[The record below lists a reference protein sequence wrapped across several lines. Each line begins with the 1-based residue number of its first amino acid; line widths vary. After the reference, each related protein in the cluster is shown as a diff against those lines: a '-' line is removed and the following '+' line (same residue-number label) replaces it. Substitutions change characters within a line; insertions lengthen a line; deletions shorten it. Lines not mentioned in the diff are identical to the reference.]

1 MTGEGMKMDKDYLL
15 NQQRLTELAAA
26 FGERC
31 ARAQEAARQA
41 HGENEQTYQRANGD
55 LYAVPRSQVETDLHA
70 MEEMV
75 AEIQRIQKK
84 FPADGP
90 LLSEVI
96 AETKPLPL
104 RGKKCLDAFS
114 MHAKAFLSA
123 AKSLCVQPAAQ
134 DEAVCE
140 RLAAS
145 YCNARAL
152 YQELDALLDRD
163 YPTRAIR
170 AQLRRDREDR
180 GEQIDSTCRAQ
191 CDVTR
196 WQAYGECRALCEG
209 LNRQAAQVRSDLLS
223 CDRLGAE
230 EAPKQILLGRAAFT
244 LSPETEGFWQENFH
258 PDPEAFC
265 SNPFYVELNP
275 NFSSIVVNATGAQI
289 ESREFESLLVN
300 WFLQFLVSFP
310 VKALHVCGMQGDLSG
325 VVCSLVSEL
334 TNGVG
339 EAVTF
344 DGPKATEDAIAAGVD
359 RISSLMEE
367 RIRFYGRKYANI
379 YDYNAHCPDTP
390 QPFVL
395 VVIHNYPYAFEER
408 SVRKKVENLLESGG
422 RCGILTLLVNHTDAR
437 LTRFGEPVPPLD
449 ADRYGSLVV
458 TYTGEGCFTAGGRA
472 YRADIAQ
479 PAFSE
484 GALWQLL
491 ADSTRYVSRPIQLDS
506 LLHEAYDR
514 TPYYDELKIPVGR
527 SGNQVQYFRLDVEST
542 GKSAAL
548 IAGGTGS
555 GKTTFLHTLILS
567 GAMAYSPEELEY
579 YLIDFKDGVEFSNY
593 LKRPGEV
600 SAYIPHVSFLSLKN
614 RVEDAYDVLHKI
626 SALKEQRNRLF
637 NRAGAT
643 DFKTYHMSKKVQSGE
658 LPRLKR
664 TIVIIDEYQNMLE
677 ATGNG
682 SAALAAKCAARL
694 LALLKEIRNA
704 GISIILSSQAI
715 CVGREAKDQI
725 FNRIVFSGSENT
737 INSAFET
744 SRSGEMMNDL
754 QQERGLAYQSEDGG
768 VHATLFKAA
777 WAGKTNGAEHQRI
790 AKEICDKWANIPVP
804 PMIISGNEAP
814 LLVGEGNSDLCRCV
828 LPEPGDAGYQLVL
841 GQSFLS
847 DEPVGLELSS
857 GTFSGYVML
866 GELSRL
872 RALEASAALSFLQQL
887 RAEGCPLA
895 DAVTYCDLNYTSQG
909 RKYRSPLE
917 DMAPMLSGSVAYIK
931 NEGDAA
937 GQITRLHDLYHAR
950 LDGLKAGAEID
961 LSPRLL
967 IVSSARNILDFA
979 PEQTAPREELSAF
992 DRLLMDT
999 DGGAAPGAR
1008 ELSQQLELLYTRGY
1022 EQHIFV
1028 ILTEK
1033 EPQRLRELIP
1043 RGIRYQRAVF
1053 CSREALAAADWSNGG
1068 EYVSVD
1074 TLAANCCVVLPN
1086 VSKVRPYQYENWK
1099 GWFDRYRAALLDG

>member
-1 MTGEGMKMDKDYLL
+1 MDKDYRK

-26 FGERC
+26 FADRC
-31 ARAQEAARQA
+31 ARA
-41 HGENEQTYQRANGD
+41 EQTAGKAHAANREA
-55 LYAVPRSQVETDLHA
+55 YKQRSQALYENPRHQLETDLRA
-70 MEEMV
+70 ME
-75 AEIQRIQKK
+75 AIIGEIDRIQKK
-84 FPADGP
+84 YPADGP
-90 LLSEVI
+90 MLSDVI
-96 AETKPLPL
+96 AATKPLP
-104 RGKKCLDAFS
+104 RKGDKCLDAFS
-114 MHAKAFLSA
+114 MHAKAFQSA

-134 DEAVCE
+134 DQAVFE

-145 YCNARAL
+145 YCNAKAL
-152 YQELDALLDRD
+152 FDQLDQLLDRD
-163 YPTRAIR
+163 YPTGEIKGE
-170 AQLRRDREDR
+170 LRREFEETGQR
-180 GEQIDSTCRAQ
+180 IDQALATS
-191 CDVTR
+191 CDVSR
-196 WQAYGECRALCEG
+196 WEEFDACTGLCQG
-209 LNRQAAQVRSDLLS
+209 LNRQAEQVRQELLS
-223 CDRLGAE
+223 CDRLGADSQPE
-230 EAPKQILLGRAAFT
+230 RLLLGRAAFA
-244 LSPETEGFWQENFH
+244 LSPETEEFWRSRFH
-258 PDPEAFC
+258 PDPEAF
-265 SNPFYVELNP
+265 SANPFYLELSP
-275 NFSSIVVNATGAQI
+275 AFSSLIVNATGAQI
-289 ESREFESLLVN
+289 ESRDFESMLVS

-310 VKALHVCGMQGDLSG
+310 VKTLHVCGMQGDLSG
-325 VVCSLVSEL
+325 IVCSLVSEL
-334 TNGVG
+334 TNAVG
-339 EAVTF
+339 ESVTF
-344 DGPKATEDAIAAGVD
+344 DGPKATEDAISAGVD

-367 RIRFYGRKYANI
+367 RIRFYGRKYADI

-395 VVIHNYPYAFEER
+395 VLIHNYPYAFEER
-408 SVRKKVENLLESGG
+408 AVRKKVENLLESGG
-422 RCGILTLLVNHTDAR
+422 RCGILTVLVNRTDAQ

-449 ADRYGSLVV
+449 AERFGSVVV
-458 TYTGEGCFTAGGRA
+458 TYEGEGSFSAEGRA
-472 YRADIAQ
+472 FKTDISA
-479 PAFSE
+479 PGFSE
-484 GALWQLL
+484 GAFWQQL

-506 LLHEAYDR
+506 LLHESYDR
-514 TPYYDELKIPVGR
+514 TAYYDELKIPVGR

-593 LKRPGEV
+593 LKREGEA
-600 SAYIPHVSFLSLKN
+600 SAYIPHVSFISLKN

-626 SALKEQRNRLF
+626 STLKEQRNRLF
-637 NRAGAT
+637 NQAGAT
-643 DFKTYHMSKKVQSGE
+643 DFKTYHMSRKVQSGE

-725 FNRIVFSGSENT
+725 FNRIVFCGSENT

-768 VHATLFKAA
+768 VHASLFKAA
-777 WAGKTNGAEHQRI
+777 WAGKTNGPEHQRI
-790 AKEICDKWANIPVP
+790 AREICNKWAAVSVP
-804 PMIISGNEAP
+804 PMIISGNEKP
-814 LLVGEGNSDLCRCV
+814 LPVGEGNSELSRCSM
-828 LPEPGDAGYQLVL
+828 PEQQELAVYRTDI

-847 DEPVGLELSS
+847 DEPVGLELTSS
-857 GTFSGYVML
+857 AFSGYVML
-866 GELSRL
+866 GELPKL
-872 RALEASAALSFLQQL
+872 RELEASAALSFLQQIRTDGCAL
-887 RAEGCPLA
+887 EGS
-895 DAVTYCDLNYTSQG
+895 VIYCDLNYTSEG

-917 DMAPMLSGSVAYIK
+917 GMAPKLHGSVSCLK

-937 GQITRLHDLYHAR
+937 REITRLHELYHAR
-950 LDGLKAGAEID
+950 RDALKAGEDID

-979 PEQTAPREELSAF
+979 PEQAAPQEGLSAF

-999 DGGAAPGAR
+999 DGGAAPRAR
-1008 ELSQQLELLYTRGY
+1008 ELTEQLELLYTRGY

-1028 ILTEK
+1028 ILSEK
-1033 EPQRLRELIP
+1033 EPQRLQELIP
-1043 RGIRYQRAVF
+1043 RGIRYERAVF
-1053 CSREALAAADWSNGG
+1053 CSREALAAADWSSSG

-1086 VSKVRPYQYENWK
+1086 VSKVRPYQY
-1099 GWFDRYRAALLDG
+1099 GDCAQWFDRYCAALFGA

>member
-1 MTGEGMKMDKDYLL
+1 MDKDYLVE
-15 NQQRLTELAAA
+15 QQRLTELAAA

-31 ARAQEAARQA
+31 ARAQETAQNARTESQNAYQQA
-41 HGENEQTYQRANGD
+41 LTD
-55 LYAVPRSQVETDLHA
+55 LYAVPRGQVEADLRGMEA
-70 MEEMV
+70 MI
-75 AEIQRIQKK
+75 AEIQRIQNK

-90 LLSEVI
+90 LLADVI
-96 AETKPLPL
+96 AQTKPLPR
-104 RGKKCLDAFS
+104 RGDKCLDAFS

-123 AKSLCVQPAAQ
+123 ARSLCVQPAAQ
-134 DEAVCE
+134 DQAVFE

-145 YCNARAL
+145 YCNAKAL
-152 YQELDALLDRD
+152 FDQLDALLDRD
-163 YPTRAIR
+163 YPTREIKAR
-170 AQLRRDREDR
+170 LRREQNDRE
-180 GEQIDSTCRAQ
+180 EQIEAACREQ
-191 CDVTR
+191 CDVTQ
-196 WQAYGECRALCEG
+196 WEEYASCRALCDR
-209 LNRQAAQVRSDLLS
+209 LDRQAAQVRSDLLS

-230 EAPKQILLGRAAFT
+230 EAPERILLGRAAFT
-244 LSPETEGFWQENFH
+244 LSGETEAFWRDSFR
-258 PDPEAFC
+258 PDPDAFC
-265 SNPFYVELNP
+265 ANPFYLELHP
-275 NFSSIVVNATGAQI
+275 GMSSLVVNATGAQI
-289 ESREFESLLVN
+289 ESRDFESMLVT

-310 VKALHVCGMQGDLSG
+310 VKSLHVCGMQGDLSG

-339 EAVTF
+339 ESITF

-367 RIRFYGRKYANI
+367 RIRFYGRKYADI

-395 VVIHNYPYAFEER
+395 VLIHNYPYAFEER

-422 RCGILTLLVNHTDAR
+422 RCGILTLLVNHTDAQ

-449 ADRYGSLVV
+449 AERFGSLVV
-458 TYTGEGCFTAGGRA
+458 TYTGAGGFTVHDRA
-472 YRADIAQ
+472 YKAEIAV
-479 PAFSE
+479 PEFSE

-506 LLHEAYDR
+506 LLHEPYER

-567 GAMAYSPEELEY
+567 GAMAYSPAELEY

-593 LKRPGEV
+593 LKRQGEA
-600 SAYIPHVSFLSLKN
+600 SAYIPHVSFVSLKN

-626 SALKEQRNRLF
+626 SNLKEQRNRLF
-637 NRAGAT
+637 HQAGAT

-664 TIVIIDEYQNMLE
+664 TVVIIDEYQNMLE

-768 VHATLFKAA
+768 VHAALFKAA

-790 AKEICDKWANIPVP
+790 AKEICGKWADVAVP

-814 LLVGEGNSDLCRCV
+814 LPVGEGNSALSRC
-828 LPEPGDAGYQLVL
+828 LPPEQTGSGYLAVL

-857 GTFSGYVML
+857 GSFSGYVML
-866 GELSRL
+866 GELPKL
-872 RALEASAALSFLQQL
+872 RALEASAALSFLQQI
-887 RAEGCPLA
+887 RAAGCAGA
-895 DAVTYCDLNYTSQG
+895 DSVIYCDLNYTSQG
-909 RKYRSPLE
+909 RTYRSPLE
-917 DMAPMLSGSVAYIK
+917 EMASGLGGSVAYIK

-937 GQITRLHDLYHAR
+937 AQITRLHALYHAR
-950 LDGLKAGAEID
+950 LDALKAGEEID
-961 LSPRLL
+961 LSPKLL

-979 PEQTAPREELSAF
+979 PAQAAPREELSAF

-1008 ELSQQLELLYTRGY
+1008 ELTSQLELLYTRGY

-1043 RGIRYQRAVF
+1043 RGIRYERAVF
-1053 CSREALAAADWSNGG
+1053 CSREALAAADWSSSG

-1099 GWFDRYRAALLDG
+1099 GWFDRYRAALDG